1 LIAIL
6 KRGEGS
12 GGKATSLLKPKE
24 KPVPQKPKAGAF
36 QRRNIPQTEFRRF
49 YERGDLPICIEH
61 GPQNRIYWKVEI
73 Q

>member
-1 LIAIL
+1 
-6 KRGEGS
+6 
-12 GGKATSLLKPKE
+12 LKPKE